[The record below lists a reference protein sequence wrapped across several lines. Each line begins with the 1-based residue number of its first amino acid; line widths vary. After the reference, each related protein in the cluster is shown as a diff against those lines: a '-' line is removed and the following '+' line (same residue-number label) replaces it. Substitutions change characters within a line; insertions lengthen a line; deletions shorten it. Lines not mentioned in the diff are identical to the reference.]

1 MIKWKE
7 KKTRKRISL
16 TLSQNL
22 YDQITEIAD
31 NISSK
36 RNINATINTLLIQAS
51 IDYKKYIKTTQN
63 ETITDKTQQYTDAVG
78 I

>member
-51 IDYKKYIKTTQN
+51 IDYKKYIKTTQRLC
-63 ETITDKTQQYTDAVG
+63 
-78 I
+78 